1 MSTWRVWMRVMFL
14 AGGVAAGGCA
24 DHGTYQ
30 VSWQFAGADPNT
42 GCGEHGV
49 DSIRVI
55 GRDSAGDND
64 NFVALCTAYQLSQSV
79 PVGTW
84 TFEVHQIDV
93 RGVPIDP
100 KDDQGNLLPPTATGD
115 VIKDQPVWLDP
126 MPVQLTPRPAC
137 SDGIDNDG
145 DGRVDLD
152 DPDCAGDPNG
162 TSEAPQ

>member
-1 MSTWRVWMRVMFL
+1 MAL
-14 AGGVAAGGCA
+14 AGGVAAAAGCS

-30 VSWQFAGADPNT
+30 VAWQFAGADPQT
-42 GCGEHGV
+42 GCGQHGV

-55 GRDSAGDND
+55 GTNGGGDTD

-84 TFEVHQIDV
+84 TFAVHQIDV

-100 KDDQGNLLPPTATGD
+100 KDDQGNLLAPTAAGD
-115 VIKDQPVWLDP
+115 VGKDQTIWLDP
-126 MPVQLTPRPAC
+126 MTVELTPRPAC

-152 DPDCAGDPNG
+152 DPDCMGDSNG
-162 TSEAPQ
+162 TSEAPP